1 MCRHFPSLT
10 SSIKCLHGKG
20 EKPPASLFSANDAG
34 GVPGMCGEPSKAGH
48 ERPSQPGPQVEWP
61 CVLVPVSGAG
71 FSLGGL
77 RVSLLSLP
85 DSLFVVNM
93 KSYPSWCPKAF
104 SLRFYHPLSLPC
116 PSPPPTNML
125 RTSSEVPSTLVQ
137 RREPNLSTETEA
149 VPRCLWA
156 LLALSGGLG

>member
-1 MCRHFPSLT
+1 
-10 SSIKCLHGKG
+10 
-20 EKPPASLFSANDAG
+20 
-34 GVPGMCGEPSKAGH
+34 MCGEPSKAGH

-116 PSPPPTNML
+116 PSPPPPQHAQDL
-125 RTSSEVPSTLVQ
+125 Q
-137 RREPNLSTETEA
+137 RGPLD
-149 VPRCLWA
+149 PRPA
-156 LLALSGGLG
+156 QGAQPIYGN